1 MEAILQALLADSH
14 GLAAYLT
21 VFGILVVCGLGVPL
35 PEDISLILGG
45 YLAYQGSADLTVMMA
60 VGFLGI
66 LVGDSLIYLVGR
78 RLGERP
84 HSGWLGRIIT
94 PEKRAVVAS
103 MFEKHGRKVVMI
115 ARFMPGVR
123 AVTYFT
129 AGSVKMNY
137 FQFIFWDGLAAI
149 VSAPLFI
156 YLGYRFGDEMDALMA
171 KVKEGQ
177 FAVLAVL
184 AVVGIGAWLYHRR
197 RKARLAAECEAAAI
211 EAGDAH
217 AEAPIATDLQPE
229 HQQLAVGMGAEEA
242 VASSE
247 RASVDRQHPEANG
260 IAGLHPHA
268 DVHVVDGSTPR
279 ADELGRSVLVANALH
294 VEVPE
299 PTPVITG
306 ENELRPGS

>member
-1 MEAILQALLADSH
+1 MEAILQSLLADSH

-45 YLAYQGSADLTVMMA
+45 YLAYQGSADLPVMMV

-84 HSGWLGRIIT
+84 STGWLGKIIT
-94 PEKRAVVAS
+94 PEKRAVVAG

-156 YLGYRFGDEMDALMA
+156 YLGYRFGDEMDLLMA

-184 AVVGIGAWLYHRR
+184 AVVAVGAWIWHRR
-197 RKARLAAECEAAAI
+197 RKARAQGAVRADDAADPAAHRLPEPAPVP
-211 EAGDAH
+211 GDASGLVPGAALAQVPQADVNVL
-217 AEAPIATDLQPE
+217 AELATLSDAGPVSSRRLVPANEVTQRS
-229 HQQLAVGMGAEEA
+229 
-242 VASSE
+242 ASSG
-247 RASVDRQHPEANG
+247 A
-260 IAGLHPHA
+260 
-268 DVHVVDGSTPR
+268 T
-279 ADELGRSVLVANALH
+279 
-294 VEVPE
+294 VEVPDA
-299 PTPVITG
+299 TTVTSSD
-306 ENELRPGS
+306 NELRPES

>member
-1 MEAILQALLADSH
+1 MEAILQSLLADSH

-45 YLAYQGSADLTVMMA
+45 YLAYQGSADLTVMMV

-84 HSGWLGRIIT
+84 STGWLGKIIT
-94 PEKRAVVAS
+94 PEKRAVVAG

-156 YLGYRFGDEMDALMA
+156 YLGYRFGDEMDLLMA

-184 AVVGIGAWLYHRR
+184 AVVAVGAWIWHRR
-197 RKARLAAECEAAAI
+197 RKARAQGAMRLVDVVESAADPAAHRLPEPAPVP
-211 EAGDAH
+211 GDA
-217 AEAPIATDLQPE
+217 
-229 HQQLAVGMGAEEA
+229 
-242 VASSE
+242 
-247 RASVDRQHPEANG
+247 
-260 IAGLHPHA
+260 
-268 DVHVVDGSTPR
+268 
-279 ADELGRSVLVANALH
+279 SVLVPGAALDGLAQVPKVDVNVMAELATLSDAGPVSSRRLVPAN
-294 VEVPE
+294 EVTQRSASSAAAVDVPDA
-299 PTPVITG
+299 TTVTSSD
-306 ENELRPGS
+306 NELRPES